1 MRLSRSR
8 MGGRSWCARGLWGV
22 INPKGEILIPLEYS
36 NIEPLGDDLYIV
48 SRDGKSGI
56 DQEGAVIS
64 RSNTHRL
71 REYAPNILQ
80 VVMDGE
86 FLYFDIRSGKFLYAG
101 EN

>member
-1 MRLSRSR
+1 MVRK
-8 MGGRSWCARGLWGV
+8 GLWGV

-56 DQEGAVIS
+56 VNQEGAVILPIEYD
-64 RSNTHRL
+64 RL